1 MLAFI
6 VRSRIPTYLSFSK
19 QQHPD
24 HGEEAEVEGQQQN
37 DAVEAGEG
45 AFRTFTGAV
54 LL

>member
-6 VRSRIPTYLSFSK
+6 VRGKRPAYLSFSK

-24 HGEEAEVEGQQQN
+24 HGEETEVEGQQQN
-37 DAVEAGEG
+37 DAVEAAEG
-45 AFRTFTGAV
+45 AFRTFTDAT